1 MASFFGDSE
10 LDTKL
15 ALQRLLPGQ
24 GTIFGTV
31 LNAVD
36 GKPLRPRSSVSDG
49 YGGKI
54 TVGESEAR
62 MELLVGSATIKEV
75 SVSGAKYSEAV
86 RAGEYACMVCMLSR
100 Y

>member
-1 MASFFGDSE
+1 
-10 LDTKL
+10 
-15 ALQRLLPGQ
+15 
-24 GTIFGTV
+24 
-31 LNAVD
+31 
-36 GKPLRPRSSVSDG
+36 VSDG